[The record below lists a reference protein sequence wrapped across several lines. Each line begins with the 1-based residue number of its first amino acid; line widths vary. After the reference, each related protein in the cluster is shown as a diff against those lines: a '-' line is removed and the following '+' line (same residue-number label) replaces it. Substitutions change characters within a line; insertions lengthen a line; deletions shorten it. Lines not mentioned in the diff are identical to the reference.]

1 MLDRDNRYT
10 GIVLPATSLKLMIHK
25 EIKKKPLTSSKD
37 WSNYASIKT
46 ELRKFYSTEQKGMCA
61 YCRMDIEY
69 DGKHDDLE
77 HIIHKDHKYIWM
89 LEPRNLVLSCKI
101 CNTSK
106 LVKHSL
112 KAGYR
117 SSATFPYHTS
127 NYRILHPQLDLYEDN
142 ISIIDNYFV
151 RADSPKGFMTIL
163 ICDLWRP
170 HLAIKKAKMDKI
182 DNHGVVR
189 RAVHRMDDLS
199 LPKWERK
206 NLRKLIKD
214 VIAKRPL

>member
-1 MLDRDNRYT
+1 MLDRNNRYT
-10 GIVLPATSLKLMIHK
+10 GIVLPATSLKLLIYK
-25 EIKKKPLTSSKD
+25 EVKKKPLSSSSD
-37 WSNYASIKT
+37 WSNYATIKA

-77 HIIHKDHKYIWM
+77 HIIHKDHQYLWM
-89 LEPRNLVLSCKI
+89 LEPRNLVLSCKT

-106 LVKHSL
+106 HTKHSL
-112 KAGYR
+112 KAGNR
-117 SSATFPYHTS
+117 LSTTFPYDTNH
-127 NYRILHPQLDLYEDN
+127 YRILHPQLDPYEDN

-170 HLAIKKAKMDKI
+170 HLAIKKAKMHKL
-182 DNHGVVR
+182 DNRSLVGK
-189 RAVHRMDDLS
+189 AIHRMDDKS

-206 NLRKLIKD
+206 NLRQLIRD